1 MNNLKF
7 RAYIKSIQKIV
18 NVTEIDFNNK
28 MLTLNI
34 ATNKVYPETSYW
46 WKETEL
52 AFSQVIIM
60 QSTGLKDKNGK
71 EIFEGDILN
80 CGYIFT
86 GSSFEE
92 QDDYIE
98 DIGVVKIV
106 NCGAV
111 VKIYE
116 EIENLIDV
124 LNTCE
129 DIEVIGNIYENK
141 ELLENE

>member
-71 EIFEGDILN
+71 EIFEGDILTDE
-80 CGYIFT
+80 G
-86 GSSFEE
+86 SFEN
-92 QDDYIE
+92 DYWDYATIE
-98 DIGVVKIV
+98 FDEIDYTYYLHWKNEEMCENITECKKYVV
-106 NCGAV
+106 A
-111 VKIYE
+111 
-116 EIENLIDV
+116 
-124 LNTCE
+124 
-129 DIEVIGNIYENK
+129 GNIYENK
-141 ELLENE
+141 ELLENDR